1 MSETVE
7 ERLSK
12 LERELALLKSR
23 SESAGARAGW
33 VTEVTG
39 SFKDDP
45 DFDEI
50 LRLGKEIRDADQD
63 EEA

>member
-1 MSETVE
+1 MPETIE
-7 ERLSK
+7 EGLSK
-12 LERELALLKSR
+12 LERDVALLKSQ
-23 SESAGARAGW
+23 SESGAARAGW
-33 VTEVTG
+33 ITDVMG

-50 LRLGKEIRDADQD
+50 LRLGKKIRDADQD

>member
-1 MSETVE
+1 MPETVE

-12 LERELALLKSR
+12 LEQDVAQLKSQ
-23 SESAGARAGW
+23 SECGAARVGW
-33 VTEVTG
+33 ITDLMG

-45 DFDEI
+45 GFDEI
-50 LRLGKEIRDADQD
+50 LRLGKEIRDADQN

>member
-12 LERELALLKSR
+12 LERDVALLKSQ
-23 SESAGARAGW
+23 SESGAARTGW
-33 VTEVTG
+33 ITDVMG

-50 LRLGKEIRDADQD
+50 LRLGKKIRDADQD